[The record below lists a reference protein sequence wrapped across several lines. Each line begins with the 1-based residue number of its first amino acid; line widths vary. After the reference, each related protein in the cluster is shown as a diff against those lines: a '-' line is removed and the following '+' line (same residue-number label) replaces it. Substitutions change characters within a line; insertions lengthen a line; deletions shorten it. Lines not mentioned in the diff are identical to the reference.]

1 MQQNRNIRLLA
12 SLALLSAATLAVL
25 VVGFKTGSD
34 IDKNLF
40 KVIDQSEISEVRFTS
55 VKDTMLLKYDG
66 AKWLVN
72 GKEADRQLIKVFFAT
87 ILQAEPKRKA
97 APSLVD
103 SLKKLNGAVKVV
115 LLREGEILKEF
126 FVAGNPTKSETYFY
140 FAGGDWYV
148 VTIPGYRVY
157 VASVFELNEN
167 DWREK
172 RIFNFN
178 WQNFKSLRATFP
190 QQPSEDF
197 SITAQKQYI
206 SIEGMDA
213 DTTKLLGYLDAVLQ
227 MPSDKILTT
236 EEAKAYDSLLRT
248 TPAVQVSIFDI
259 ANREWKLS
267 VFGNSSS
274 QKPTLAVVNSE
285 VVVLNAQA
293 AALLQHGRIYFK
305 PKR

>member
-25 VVGFKTGSD
+25 VVGFKTGSE

-40 KVIDQSEISEVRFTS
+40 KAIDQSEISEVRFTS
-55 VKDTMLLKYDG
+55 VKDTMQLKYDG

-103 SLKKLNGAVKVV
+103 SLKKLNGAVKVT

-140 FAGGDWYV
+140 FTGGDWYV

-167 DWREK
+167 DWRVR

-274 QKPTLAVVNSE
+274 QKPALAVANSE

-293 AALLQHGRIYFK
+293 AAILLRGRIYFK